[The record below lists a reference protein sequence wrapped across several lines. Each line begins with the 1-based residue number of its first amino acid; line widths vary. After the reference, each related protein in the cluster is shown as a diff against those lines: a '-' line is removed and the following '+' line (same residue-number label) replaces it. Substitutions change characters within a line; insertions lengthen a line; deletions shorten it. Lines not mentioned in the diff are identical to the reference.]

1 MGGIKRGAVNASHY
15 LSTGIDMAAVMTMNS
30 TCHSFLCSSKMNK
43 VSDLPLLKAALCVKS
58 NVARVSKHVY
68 SVLLILC
75 CLHKLRYML
84 YLIFLAC
91 AQALLL
97 PSLTRYRIHCEK
109 VNFTSSSASETEC
122 WPGGKMCCSALRRDF
137 FLT

>member
-15 LSTGIDMAAVMTMNS
+15 LSTGIDMTAVVTMNS
-30 TCHSFLCSSKMNK
+30 TCHSFLCNFKMNK
-43 VSDLPLLKAALCVKS
+43 VIDLPLLKAALCVKS
-58 NVARVSKHVY
+58 NAARVYKHVY

-84 YLIFLAC
+84 YLIFFLAC
-91 AQALLL
+91 ARALLL
-97 PSLTRYRIHCEK
+97 PSLTRYRIYCEK

-122 WPGGKMCCSALRRDF
+122 WPGGKMCSALRRDF